1 MRVIQFILGFSI
13 GMTLFVG
20 GVAGI
25 GYYFL
30 KDMLQSP
37 SKPTFAE
44 EKPKETPKT
53 TSQKT
58 TTNKNSQ
65 TASTPATKATPTPTP
80 TEKAEEKLP
89 QGAYKATVTWTDGLS
104 VRSEPS
110 IESDRVG
117 GVAYNKEIIVL
128 QTSEDGKW
136 QKVRTVG
143 GDVEGWIKAGNTK
156 KTANEE
162 N

>member
-13 GMTLFVG
+13 GLTLFVG

-44 EKPKETPKT
+44 EKPKKTPKAT
-53 TSQKT
+53 IQT
-58 TTNKNSQ
+58 TTTQKDSK
-65 TASTPATKATPTPTP
+65 TASTPVTKATPSTP
-80 TEKAEEKLP
+80 TEEAEEKLP
-89 QGAYKATVTWTDGLS
+89 QGAYKAMVTWTDGLS

-117 GVAYNKEIIVL
+117 GVAYNKELIVL
-128 QTSEDGKW
+128 KTSEDGKW

-156 KTANEE
+156 KSTSEE
-162 N
+162 

>member
-13 GMTLFVG
+13 GLTLFIG

-44 EKPKETPKT
+44 EKLKEIPKA

-58 TTNKNSQ
+58 TTQKNSK
-65 TASTPATKATPTPTP
+65 TVSTPTP
-80 TEKAEEKLP
+80 TEEAEEKLP

-117 GVAYNKEIIVL
+117 GVAYNKELIVL

-156 KTANEE
+156 KSTSEE
-162 N
+162 